1 MQGSEVM
8 PKNQWSV
15 ISACDTRSWD
25 SRERGASR
33 FPFLLLLA
41 LTAAIVYL
49 MAVFIPIYLGNRQME
64 DATAEILH
72 RGALQN
78 LNETDV
84 RAQLQEKARQYGLP
98 ENRQIELWRD
108 GRKLTARISY
118 TRSVKFP
125 FYTYKWPMEIRVQD
139 VGL

>member
-1 MQGSEVM
+1 
-8 PKNQWSV
+8 
-15 ISACDTRSWD
+15 
-25 SRERGASR
+25 
-33 FPFLLLLA
+33 LLA

-78 LNETDV
+78 LNEIDV

-108 GRKLTARISY
+108 GRKLTARITY

-125 FYTYKWPMEIRVQD
+125 FYTYKWPMEIRIQD
-139 VGL
+139 QGL